1 MIMSQLSSPF
11 SFCLFLDFV
20 KSSSFFFV
28 VVVGVGHSA
37 MPLSFIELICS
48 WFSGLSNPPFSV
60 LATQGVHPSGS
71 VKGLLFL
78 DRRGTPSV
86 FSVFSSFV
94 SELSLMSIRH
104 SFFWFR
110 NISSVLAWD
119 VVGEYSLESMTI
131 GSNNFWFVSKFI
143 FHWSSSSVCLS
154 SYFQR
159 TSSSVKYL
167 ALSSCPSGS
176 VVNELT
182 VSLSCLL
189 WFR

>member
-1 MIMSQLSSPF
+1 MPTP
-11 SFCLFLDFV
+11 FLDSV
-20 KSSSFFFV
+20 C
-28 VVVGVGHSA
+28 G
-37 MPLSFIELICS
+37 
-48 WFSGLSNPPFSV
+48 WFSGLSIPSYSV
-60 LATQGVHPSGS
+60 LVAQEAHPSGS
-71 VKGLLFL
+71 AKRSLSL
-78 DRRGTPSV
+78 DHRDTHRVYSV
-86 FSVFSSFV
+86 FCSFV
-94 SELSLMSIRH
+94 SELSSMSIRH

-119 VVGEYSLESMTI
+119 VVGEYSLEHMTI

-143 FHWSSSSVCLS
+143 FHWSLSSVSLS

-182 VSLSCLL
+182 VSSSCL
-189 WFR
+189 FR